1 MSESVC
7 SLKFAQRVRSVE
19 LNSSSSS
26 TRRHENSSTSSSPT
40 HDSVELDSPPVTPVP
55 LPISRASSV
64 GSTLSSASRTPSSSR
79 RRSQSQLSTGKKECT
94 HTHTVIMPLPGFCHN
109 LCVPHFLNYNSSS
122 HSHFCKFNKTL
133 NQFLISS
140 SIILFY

>member
-79 RRSQSQLSTGKKECT
+79 RRSQSQLSTDRQ
-94 HTHTVIMPLPGFCHN
+94 VDRAIPLVGD
-109 LCVPHFLNYNSSS
+109 SG
-122 HSHFCKFNKTL
+122 
-133 NQFLISS
+133 QDD
-140 SIILFY
+140 

>member
-79 RRSQSQLSTGKKECT
+79 RRSQSQLSTDRQ
-94 HTHTVIMPLPGFCHN
+94 VDRAIPLVGDSGQVGRGVC
-109 LCVPHFLNYNSSS
+109 
-122 HSHFCKFNKTL
+122 
-133 NQFLISS
+133 
-140 SIILFY
+140 